1 VTAASIPYRDR
12 PGIWFTEGPRSGRMS
27 DDRGE
32 VLEALHDLNVI
43 KAAALPVHESIE
55 FIRNI
60 QESTH
65 E

>member
-1 VTAASIPYRDR
+1 
-12 PGIWFTEGPRSGRMS
+12 MS

>member
-1 VTAASIPYRDR
+1 
-12 PGIWFTEGPRSGRMS
+12 MS
-27 DDRGE
+27 EDRGE
-32 VLEALHDLNVI
+32 VLEAMHDLSII

-60 QESTH
+60 RESNY